1 MADMAQQIAEKRIMQ
16 KESRRFK
23 GKTTY
28 HSDIVRKS
36 QSNSLIRNRLFG
48 TDGEEKDGGKCV
60 NISSNT
66 AFTVS
71 MHYMAPQSSG
81 GIYKVTAGHKTMIIN
96 TGTLFVTTSAEK
108 DTAAKRLGAGHI
120 LEVEKGV
127 TYSFSTGSHE
137 VEVLITES
145 GDFRQKTV
153 RKAIASQTGLEQVVA
168 TKTGVDIAEVKSRKR
183 MSKTEREELGQKVA
197 QSRGTMSSGQRRD
210 IARDIARGNPT
221 EQHTVVGTNP
231 QPIGDIGDTHL

>member
-1 MADMAQQIAEKRIMQ
+1 MTDMAQQIAEKRIMQ

-23 GKTTY
+23 GKTVY

-48 TDGEEKDGGKCV
+48 TDGEVKDGGKSV
-60 NISSNT
+60 QVSSNT
-66 AFTVS
+66 AFTTT

-96 TGTLFVTTSAEK
+96 TGTLFVTTSADK

-137 VEVLITES
+137 VEILVTES

-153 RKAIASQTGLEQVVA
+153 RKAIASQTGLEHVVA
-168 TKTGVDIAEVKSRKR
+168 TKTGVDIAEVKPRKR
-183 MSKTEREELGQKVA
+183 LSKEEREALGQQLA
-197 QSRGTMSSGQRRD
+197 AANGNMSPGQRRD
-210 IARDIARGNPT
+210 IARDMARGNPNS
-221 EQHTVVGTNP
+221 QHTVVGSNP